1 MDKSRINFVANKI
14 ASSGTASDVLN
25 VLSNGNQKL
34 SESIPY
40 KRIIELNI
48 ATDSIPLANLPHP
61 LVIYFSIKFFF
72 NIESCLFLTKKKILN
87 DAKSLLDTKTV
98 DQVSDARSLVKICQA
113 ITPSDIKKVPH
124 DSEIKTAAA
133 LLNASNSDSSPNPL
147 TKTQRNGLLDS
158 VLNYLIR
165 LSGSSSPS
173 TYLSYLSS
181 VNASNLAELFVEAK

>member
-1 MDKSRINFVANKI
+1 M
-14 ASSGTASDVLN
+14 
-25 VLSNGNQKL
+25 
-34 SESIPY
+34 
-40 KRIIELNI
+40 
-48 ATDSIPLANLPHP
+48 
-61 LVIYFSIKFFF
+61 
-72 NIESCLFLTKKKILN
+72 
-87 DAKSLLDTKTV
+87 
-98 DQVSDARSLVKICQA
+98 VKVCQA
-113 ITPSDIKKVPH
+113 ITPSDIKKVPQN
-124 DSEIKTAAA
+124 SEIKTAAA

>member
-61 LVIYFSIKFFF
+61 LVIYFSIKNF
-72 NIESCLFLTKKKILN
+72 
-87 DAKSLLDTKTV
+87 
-98 DQVSDARSLVKICQA
+98 
-113 ITPSDIKKVPH
+113 
-124 DSEIKTAAA
+124 
-133 LLNASNSDSSPNPL
+133 
-147 TKTQRNGLLDS
+147 
-158 VLNYLIR
+158 
-165 LSGSSSPS
+165 
-173 TYLSYLSS
+173 
-181 VNASNLAELFVEAK
+181 